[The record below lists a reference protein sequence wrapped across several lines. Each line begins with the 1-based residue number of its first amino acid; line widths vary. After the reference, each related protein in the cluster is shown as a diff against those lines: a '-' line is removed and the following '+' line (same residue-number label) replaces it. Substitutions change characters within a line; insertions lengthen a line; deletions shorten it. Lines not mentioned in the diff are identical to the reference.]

1 MDSTKV
7 PRQMEKYDVLMNSHI
22 WSLIHAFPQLACR
35 KDYIFFFFWLTLV
48 FKVCLCIYQ
57 GQGGIKRLTAHF
69 KT

>member
-35 KDYIFFFFWLTLV
+35 KDYIFFFLV
-48 FKVCLCIYQ
+48 NFSFQSLFMHLS
-57 GQGGIKRLTAHF
+57 GAGGNQEINSTF
-69 KT
+69 